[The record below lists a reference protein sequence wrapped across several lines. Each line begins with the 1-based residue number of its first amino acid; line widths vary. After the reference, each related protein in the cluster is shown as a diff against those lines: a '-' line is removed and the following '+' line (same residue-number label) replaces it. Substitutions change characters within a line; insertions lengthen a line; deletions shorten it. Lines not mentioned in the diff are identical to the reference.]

1 MYIYGRWPNSTLNS
15 YMMYTDKILNTAYS
29 FAAAIVVF
37 GAWAKLEQKEFGGTA
52 LTIGMLVES
61 GIFVIYGFA
70 EWRQQRQPGAA
81 PPVAPVTPAST
92 IRTEAKSVDAD
103 RIDELQQTVEK
114 THGMLKKIFRT
125 EA

>member
-1 MYIYGRWPNSTLNS
+1 
-15 YMMYTDKILNTAYS
+15 MYTDKILNTAYS

-61 GIFVIYGFA
+61 GIFVIYGFV
-70 EWRQQRQPGAA
+70 EWREQRQP
-81 PPVAPVTPAST
+81 VASATPGSNATTVANST
-92 IRTEAKSVDAD
+92 TEVKPAGPD
-103 RIDELQQTVEK
+103 RIDELQETVEK
-114 THGMLKKIFRT
+114 TNGMLKKIFRT

>member
-1 MYIYGRWPNSTLNS
+1 
-15 YMMYTDKILNTAYS
+15 MYTDKVLNTAYS

-61 GIFVIYGFA
+61 GIFVIYGFM
-70 EWRQQRQPGAA
+70 EWRKEKQAMPPEQQGSE
-81 PPVAPVTPAST
+81 VH
-92 IRTEAKSVDAD
+92 

-114 THGMLKKIFRT
+114 TNGMLKKIFRT
-125 EA
+125 GEY

>member
-1 MYIYGRWPNSTLNS
+1 
-15 YMMYTDKILNTAYS
+15 MYTDKVLNTAYS

-61 GIFVIYGFA
+61 GIFVIYGLMEWKEKQGTPPKQQGSDA
-70 EWRQQRQPGAA
+70 E
-81 PPVAPVTPAST
+81 
-92 IRTEAKSVDAD
+92 

-114 THGMLKKIFRT
+114 TNGMLKKIFRT
-125 EA
+125 EV